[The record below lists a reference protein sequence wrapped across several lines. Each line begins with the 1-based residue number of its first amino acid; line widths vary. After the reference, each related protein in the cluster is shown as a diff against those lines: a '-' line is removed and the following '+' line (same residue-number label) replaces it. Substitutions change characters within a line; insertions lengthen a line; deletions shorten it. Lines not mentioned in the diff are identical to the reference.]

1 MTNFRDIVRQTK
13 VQYCLD
19 CGKCTSVCPVSRFD
33 TNFSPRL
40 IVQKALRHPRKIYS
54 DPSIWSCLGCNM
66 CSIRCNYHV
75 DYVDF
80 IRYLRM
86 HARDNGTELIYSHNE
101 VPESLMHLMGKKNT
115 AQQRRQWIPRDIVT
129 DESSDTAFFVGCAP
143 YFDIIFNNI
152 GVKSTDGP
160 IGAMR
165 MLNAATISYKILG
178 NERCCGHDL
187 LLSGDL
193 RGFLDLGQANIRE
206 FENSG
211 IQKLV
216 VACPECYYTLK
227 VDYPRHFENWK
238 MEIQHITE
246 LPGILNLGRKNGETP
261 LARKATYHDSC
272 RLGRYFKMFCGPR
285 NLLLSSANV
294 ELVEMESNRESAL
307 CCGASPWMFCGSV
320 NKQIQDERLRQASNT
335 GADLLITSC
344 PKCQIHL
351 KCAQASVSAAGN
363 KIEIAD
369 IYHVVSQNL
378 AIKEN
383 I

>member
-1 MTNFRDIVRQTK
+1 MTNFQDIVRQTK

-19 CGKCTSVCPVSRFD
+19 CGKCTSLCPVSRFD
-33 TNFSPRL
+33 PNFSPRL
-40 IVQKALRHPRKIYS
+40 IVQKALRHPHKIYS
-54 DPSIWSCLGCNM
+54 DLSIWSCIGCNM
-66 CSIRCNYHV
+66 CSIRCNYQV
-75 DYVDF
+75 NYVDF

-86 HARDNGTELIYSHNE
+86 KARENGADLIYSHNE
-101 VPESLMHLMGKKNT
+101 VPESLMHLMGKKNMM
-115 AQQRRQWIPRDIVT
+115 QNRRQWIPSDIVT

-143 YFDIIFNNI
+143 YFDIIFSNI

-165 MLNAATISYKILG
+165 LLNAANISYKILG

-193 RGFLDLGQANIRE
+193 QGFLDLGQANISE
-206 FENSG
+206 FESSG
-211 IQKLV
+211 IKKLV
-216 VACPECYYTLK
+216 VSCPECYYTLK
-227 VDYPRHFENWK
+227 VDYPRHFGNWN

-246 LPGILNLGRKNGETP
+246 VRDIFNLRQNTGRKS
-261 LARKATYHDSC
+261 AAQKAAYHDSC
-272 RLGRYFKMFCGPR
+272 RLGRYFKMFDGPR
-285 NLLLSSANV
+285 NLLLSTANI
-294 ELVEMESNRESAL
+294 ELVEMENTRESSL

-351 KCAQASVSAAGN
+351 KCSQVSASATGN

-378 AIKEN
+378 AVKEN
-383 I
+383 V